1 MRGILAAINPSNYGK
16 EMASSEERDF
26 QMMYNLNVTD

>member
-1 MRGILAAINPSNYGK
+1 
-16 EMASSEERDF
+16 MASSEERDF